1 MTGVRVLICC
11 PNGAGVSLMMES
23 MVRTAA
29 QKLGLPIQ
37 RLHHGSIR
45 EGVRRAGEFD
55 LVLCPRELTAQL
67 SPWQGQVAVIGLNN
81 PLSRREL
88 EEKLTAYMKQKN
100 SLEGVE

>member
-1 MTGVRVLICC
+1 
-11 PNGAGVSLMMES
+11 MMES

-45 EGVRRAGEFD
+45 EGVRRAREFD

>member
-1 MTGVRVLICC
+1 
-11 PNGAGVSLMMES
+11 MMES

-67 SPWQGQVAVIGLNN
+67 SPWQGQVQVIGLNN

-88 EEKLTAYMKQKN
+88 EEKLTAYQTEN
-100 SLEGVE
+100 EGLETF

>member
-1 MTGVRVLICC
+1 MTGIRLLICC

-29 QKLGLPIQ
+29 QKLNLPIQ

-67 SPWQGQVAVIGLNN
+67 SHWQGKVQVIGLNN

-88 EEKLTAYMKQKN
+88 EEKLAAYMQQEK
-100 SLEGVE
+100 SLESAE

>member
-1 MTGVRVLICC
+1 
-11 PNGAGVSLMMES
+11 MMES

-45 EGVRRAGEFD
+45 EGVRRAGDFD

-67 SPWQGQVAVIGLNN
+67 SPWQGQVQVIGLNN

-88 EEKLTAYMKQKN
+88 EEKLTAYQTEN
-100 SLEGVE
+100 EGLETF